1 MSLVP
6 TTTIMPGAPWRR
18 LVVIAGSIL
27 FAIAA
32 FVFARPQRA
41 DGLPRVV
48 VPDGG
53 MCPNVLFDGSRL
65 HLVYG
70 RKGLAYYTS
79 SSDGGRTFAPSVQL
93 GGGKYAGDVGHER
106 GPWVALGKDG
116 SLHVVWMNG
125 PEAKVFYTRSTDGGR
140 NFSEPRNLAPRSNGV
155 DGATLA
161 ADARGEVYVVWANTG
176 QGPESPLSKTLMF
189 VFSSDNG
196 STFSAARPLDNTYP
210 GGACA
215 CCSVRAAMTP
225 DRTLL
230 VGFRGAYHNV
240 RDIYLLH
247 GPVQSNRFEASQ
259 VSADNW
265 VFEGCPMA
273 GPSVDAVTSKRIHVA
288 WMSDGQVYH
297 ATSDDGDSFT
307 ARAAPGD
314 PPQGPRSLPVIL
326 SNARGEQLFA
336 WVEDQHV
343 RWERLSPGGRMIA
356 SGNNGRL
363 PSDSKFAAFADRD
376 GNFVLVY

>member
-1 MSLVP
+1 MTSLV
-6 TTTIMPGAPWRR
+6 ASQQ
-18 LVVIAGSIL
+18 AN
-27 FAIAA
+27 
-32 FVFARPQRA
+32 
-41 DGLPRVV
+41 GLPRIV
-48 VPDGG
+48 VPGGG
-53 MCPNVLFDGSRL
+53 MCPSVLFDGSQL

-70 RKGLAYYTS
+70 LKGLAYYS
-79 SSDGGRTFAPSVQL
+79 NSSDGGRTFAPSVQL
-93 GGGKYAGDVGHER
+93 GGAKYAGDVGHER

-125 PEAKVFYTRSTDGGR
+125 PGAKVFYTRSTDGGQ
-140 NFSEPRNLAPRSNGV
+140 NFSEPRNVAPRSNGV

-161 ADARGEVYVVWANTG
+161 ADASGDVYVVWANTG

-189 VFSSDNG
+189 VFSTDNG
-196 STFSAARPLDNTYP
+196 STFSAPRALDNTYP

-225 DRTLL
+225 DRALF

-240 RDIYLLH
+240 RDIYLVH
-247 GPVQSNRFEASQ
+247 GPVQSKRFEASQ

-273 GPSVDAVTSKRIHVA
+273 GPSVDPTTSKLIHVA

-297 ATSDDGDSFT
+297 ATSDNGGGSFT

-314 PPQGPRSLPVIL
+314 PQQGPRSLPVIV

-336 WVEDQHV
+336 WVEGQHV
-343 RWERLSPGGRMIA
+343 RWERLSTDGRIMA
-356 SGNNGRL
+356 SGDNGRL
-363 PSDSKFAAFADRD
+363 PSESKFAAFADRD

>member
-1 MSLVP
+1 
-6 TTTIMPGAPWRR
+6 MPGAPWRR
-18 LVVIAGSIL
+18 LVIIAASIL

-32 FVFARPQRA
+32 FIFARPQRA

-48 VPDGG
+48 VPGGG
-53 MCPNVLFDGSRL
+53 MCPSILFDGSRL

-106 GPWVALGKDG
+106 GPRMALGKDG

-125 PEAKVFYTRSTDGGR
+125 PGAKVFYTRSTDGGQ

-161 ADARGEVYVVWANTG
+161 ADASGEVYVVWANTG
-176 QGPESPLSKTLMF
+176 QGPESPVSKTLMF

-196 STFSAARPLDNTYP
+196 STFSAPRALDNTYP

-247 GPVQSNRFEASQ
+247 GPVQSKRFEASQ

-273 GPSVDAVTSKRIHVA
+273 GPSVDPATSKLIHVA
-288 WMSDGQVYH
+288 WISDGQVYH
-297 ATSDDGDSFT
+297 ATSDDGGGSFT
-307 ARAAPGD
+307 VRAAPGD
-314 PPQGPRSLPVIL
+314 PQQGPRSLPVIL

-343 RWERLSPGGRMIA
+343 RWERLSADGRVLA
-356 SGNNGRL
+356 SGDNGRL
-363 PSDSKFAAFADRD
+363 PSESKFTAFADRD